1 MDHQC
6 IIINARTGNTHANN
20 SQVLELLFRAYTDR
34 THLHHPRALC
44 VTILYIPHR
53 PGIPSWAPDIVS
65 QSALCAVV
73 VQILTATTAVCAGLA
88 SVTLLAILAADTL
101 MEFLV
106 WEFHRYRYT
115 LHRKLGSA
123 RIISC
128 GQREALCITKG
139 TNATTAIVV
148 VSEAGAAK
156 LEDLAEGRAQPS
168 PRWAGVR
175 LVAAP
180 IFVLTAYAILAGFAS
195 VSPTHGASW
204 GYG

>member
-1 MDHQC
+1 
-6 IIINARTGNTHANN
+6 
-20 SQVLELLFRAYTDR
+20 
-34 THLHHPRALC
+34 
-44 VTILYIPHR
+44 
-53 PGIPSWAPDIVS
+53 
-65 QSALCAVV
+65 
-73 VQILTATTAVCAGLA
+73 
-88 SVTLLAILAADTL
+88 

-128 GQREALCITKG
+128 GQREALCITKW
-139 TNATTAIVV
+139 TNTTTAIVV

-180 IFVLTAYAILAGFAS
+180 IFVLTAYAILAGFSRLCVADAWCLVGIRVMGLALES
-195 VSPTHGASW
+195 IEHGAGLAFIPVFFPMKRSPDQD
-204 GYG
+204 G